1 MTPETDREKTPIDF
15 QAELHHLDE
24 HIRSKMASL
33 PETNPDKREQIEGAA
48 RAVEDAKERFFLLGH
63 EGSGDAELLRL
74 LNLAQQSARSLDMG
88 ENGSG
93 PPLA

>member
-1 MTPETDREKTPIDF
+1 MTIDF

-33 PETNPDKREQIEGAA
+33 PETNPDKREQIERAA
-48 RAVEDAKERFFLLGH
+48 RAVEDAKERFFLVGQQSADDP
-63 EGSGDAELLRL
+63 EMLRL
-74 LNLAQQSARSLDMG
+74 LNAAQQSARQLDMG